1 MQSASIAGPQDGMV
15 ETLLLLAVSVIVEVE
30 LEDFGATEEEEEA
43 AFGKTE
49 EDEAVPEEDDAA
61 PKIDVN

>member
-30 LEDFGATEEEEEA
+30 LEDFGPTEEEEEA
-43 AFGKTE
+43 VFGTPE
-49 EDEAVPEEDDAA
+49 EDDEVLEEDDAA